1 MPLSPSDSADPLDL
15 TSDIVSAFVANNSLR
30 SAELPALI

>member
-1 MPLSPSDSADPLDL
+1 MSLPPSDFAEAVAL
-15 TSDIVSAFVANNSLR
+15 TSDIVSAFVAFNSLR